1 MPTAAAVRAIPH
13 AHAPIADHRIDGLDK
28 AGHKDLGLLGREHA
42 PLKVPA
48 LRAQPCKV
56 EATPMSRST
65 VGETVLRLVEKARV
79 VVERKGRLAHISRE
93 SAPLLG
99 NEDKPSIHRREKAL
113 NIPVDDDKKVREEVR
128 VVEHQPAADGRP
140 ARRYARR
147 PAKVAR
153 QPIHNR
159 RIRGHVQTRLQL
171 KQLRGEAYVT
181 LLRDHRRGN
190 LLVEEL
196 DRNARPV
203 VGLVARPLSI
213 RCGDAHGGDVEW
225 AT

>member
-1 MPTAAAVRAIPH
+1 
-13 AHAPIADHRIDGLDK
+13 
-28 AGHKDLGLLGREHA
+28 
-42 PLKVPA
+42 
-48 LRAQPCKV
+48 
-56 EATPMSRST
+56 MSGST

-79 VVERKGRLAHISRE
+79 VVEREGRLAYISRE

-99 NEDKPSIHRREKAL
+99 NENKPSVHRREKAL
-113 NIPVDDDKKVREEVR
+113 NISVDDDKKVRQKMR
-128 VVEHQPAADGRP
+128 MVEHQPAANGRP

-153 QPIHNR
+153 QPIHDR
-159 RIRGHVQTRLQL
+159 RVRGHVQPRLQL
-171 KQLRGEAYVT
+171 KQLRGEAYVA

-203 VGLVARPLSI
+203 AGLVARPLSI
-213 RCGDAHGGDVEW
+213 RCGDAHGGDIEW